1 MEELKD
7 FFNAIE
13 ELKELSKEGWVIVVE
28 GTKDLKALREIG
40 VEGEIVIF
48 SGFSNTAE
56 KLRDRRVII
65 LTDYDTKGFEIE
77 KGLSRVLLSYG
88 NVPNVDLRRRIFR
101 YIRKDITKVEEIG
114 SFIRREKNG
123 L

>member
-7 FFNAIE
+7 LLDAIE
-13 ELKELSKEGWVIVVE
+13 DLRELSKEGWVIVVE

-56 KLRDRRVII
+56 RLKEKRVII
-65 LTDYDTKGFEIE
+65 LTDYDKKGFEIE
-77 KGLSRVLLSYG
+77 KGLSRALLSYG
-88 NVPNVDLRRRIFR
+88 NVPNTELRRRIFR
-101 YIRKDITKVEEIG
+101 YIRKDITKVEELE